1 MDLRRPIGR
10 AAVVRRRDSLV
21 ALDEL
26 PPQRV
31 QISVRIGVE
40 RTLERVHHEHP
51 AREHEQLRGTR
62 AQQTALELGALVG
75 AQPEDL
81 LEPVAPP
88 GECSEEERRG
98 LGCDEMGRPQEPG
111 QLRPDPEVVDA
122 VAELVEHRV
131 HRVVRRHDV
140 RQDPDVAGAV
150 DVDAERVLVLAVAR
164 VQVASL
170 DDPVDLEPDTR
181 HRATRQPDDV
191 LALEERVEID
201 GPVRRRLL
209 EERIRVVPRAQ
220 VSASRSR
227 TSRRVARRARL
238 SSARTART

>member
-1 MDLRRPIGR
+1 M
-10 AAVVRRRDSLV
+10 
-21 ALDEL
+21 
-26 PPQRV
+26 
-31 QISVRIGVE
+31 
-40 RTLERVHHEHP
+40 
-51 AREHEQLRGTR
+51 
-62 AQQTALELGALVG
+62 
-75 AQPEDL
+75 
-81 LEPVAPP
+81 
-88 GECSEEERRG
+88 
-98 LGCDEMGRPQEPG
+98 
-111 QLRPDPEVVDA
+111 PEVVDA

-150 DVDAERVLVLAVAR
+150 DVDAERMLVLAVAR

-220 VSASRSR
+220 VS
-227 TSRRVARRARL
+227 RRAAEPRGESLVERAFPAPERHGRDAIGLGERL
-238 SSARTART
+238 RELALVELVRRQREREPVAVAEAARGLVAQARELADIVGNDRADGLGRLPGLAALGRIVALAKDALDLGVADLRTGDHTAMA